1 MSRAGL
7 LWLEGL
13 ALVSGAATLPSKK
26 SQCSEEPT
34 KPHREVFK
42 QMGPKAA
49 GHHETQSHF
58 SLVSEGSELFSS
70 GELFSPSPQMLGVC
84 SPEVFWHICPGFKSP
99 LSTLCQCSHTAACP
113 PCCTYVLL
121 EKPSPQPLISVCQV
135 SLSRE
140 QACSLTADSQTCR
153 QAQHKA
159 CSSLFPSCRVMP
171 SSTHCLGKG

>member
-1 MSRAGL
+1 MSGAGL

-13 ALVSGAATLPSKK
+13 ALVSGAATLPSKI
-26 SQCSEEPT
+26 SQCLEEPT

-84 SPEVFWHICPGFKSP
+84 SPEVSWFQIPSLHPMSVLSHCCITTLLHPPMCCWRNP
-99 LSTLCQCSHTAACP
+99 L
-113 PCCTYVLL
+113 
-121 EKPSPQPLISVCQV
+121 PQPLVSIFQV

-140 QACSLTADSQTCR
+140 QARRLTADSQTCR

>member
-42 QMGPKAA
+42 QMGPRAA

-58 SLVSEGSELFSS
+58 SVVSEGSGLFSS

-84 SPEVFWHICPGFKSP
+84 SPEMLWHICPGFKSP
-99 LSTLCQCSHTAACP
+99 LSTPCQCSHTAMCP
-113 PCCTYVLL
+113 PCCWRNPL
-121 EKPSPQPLISVCQV
+121 PSP
-135 SLSRE
+135 
-140 QACSLTADSQTCR
+140 
-153 QAQHKA
+153 
-159 CSSLFPSCRVMP
+159 SSLFARSLSLRSRLVALLQTPRHAAKLSTRLAVPSFPAAGSCQAAL
-171 SSTHCLGKG
+171 TAWGKGDPL